1 MKNQQNETPPETGE
15 QKIARR
21 DLLKVGGAV
30 LGAAGLTQFF
40 SLNSLAVNNKSES
53 QEGDGHKW
61 GMLIDI
67 NKCIGCNY
75 CTYACQA
82 VNNLADDMLY
92 NVVTTE
98 TTQSGEDFFLSRPC
112 MQCEEA
118 PCVHVCPV
126 AATYYRPDGIV
137 AMDYTR
143 CIGCRYCE
151 VACPYSARVFNWR
164 NPIEASAK
172 APLFGTQEV
181 PNRPR
186 GVVEKCHFCSHRID
200 YGIERGLVPGVDAMA
215 TPACVVACPTGARF
229 FGDLNDANSP
239 VSKARTEA
247 RVTLRLRE
255 DLSTEPRVYYI
266 PPISESG
273 PRQPF
278 NQGGEG

>member
-1 MKNQQNETPPETGE
+1 MNEKNETPLAEGE

-21 DLLKVGGAV
+21 DLLKVGGAL
-30 LGAAGLTQFF
+30 LGAAGLAQFF
-40 SLNSLAVNNKSES
+40 SLSSLAVRNNSEGQVS
-53 QEGDGHKW
+53 DGPKW

-98 TTQSGEDFFLSRPC
+98 TTQSGEEFFLSRPC

-126 AATYYRPDGIV
+126 GATYYRADGIV

-143 CIGCRYCE
+143 CIGCRYCQ
-151 VACPYSARVFNWR
+151 VACPYGARVFNWR
-164 NPIEASAK
+164 DPIGTSPK
-172 APLFGTQEV
+172 APTFGTQEV
-181 PNRPR
+181 ENRPR

-200 YGIERGLVPGVDAMA
+200 FGLENGLVPGVDLLA
-215 TPACVVACPTGARF
+215 TPACVVACPTGARV
-229 FGDLNDANSP
+229 FGDLTDATSP
-239 VSKARTEA
+239 ISTAQVEA
-247 RVTLRLRE
+247 SVTLRLRE
-255 DLSTEPRVYYI
+255 ELSTEPRVYYVS
-266 PPISESG
+266 PVAES
-273 PRQPF
+273 QAPF
-278 NQGGEG
+278 IQNVGR

>member
-1 MKNQQNETPPETGE
+1 MNEKNETPLAEGE

-21 DLLKVGGAV
+21 DLLKVGGAL
-30 LGAAGLTQFF
+30 LGAAGLAQFF
-40 SLNSLAVNNKSES
+40 SLSSLAVRNKSEGQVS
-53 QEGDGHKW
+53 DGPKW

-98 TTQSGEDFFLSRPC
+98 TTQSGEEFFLSRPC

-126 AATYYRPDGIV
+126 GATYYRADGIV

-143 CIGCRYCE
+143 CIGCRYCQ
-151 VACPYSARVFNWR
+151 VACPYGARVFNWR
-164 NPIEASAK
+164 DPIGTSPK
-172 APLFGTQEV
+172 APTFGTQEV
-181 PNRPR
+181 ENRPR

-200 YGIERGLVPGVDAMA
+200 FGLENGLVPGVDLLA
-215 TPACVVACPTGARF
+215 TPACVVACPTGARV
-229 FGDLNDANSP
+229 FGDLTDATSP
-239 VSKARTEA
+239 ISTAQVEA
-247 RVTLRLRE
+247 SVTLRLRE
-255 DLSTEPRVYYI
+255 ELSTEPRVYYVS
-266 PPISESG
+266 PVAES
-273 PRQPF
+273 QAPF
-278 NQGGEG
+278 IQNVGR

>member
-1 MKNQQNETPPETGE
+1 MNDKNETPLAEGE

-21 DLLKVGGAV
+21 DLLKVGGAL
-30 LGAAGLTQFF
+30 LGAAGLAQFF
-40 SLNSLAVNNKSES
+40 SLSSLAVRNKSEGQVS
-53 QEGDGHKW
+53 DGPKW

-98 TTQSGEDFFLSRPC
+98 TTQSGEEFFLSRPC

-126 AATYYRPDGIV
+126 GATYYRADGIV

-143 CIGCRYCE
+143 CIGCRYCQ
-151 VACPYSARVFNWR
+151 VACPYGARVFNWR
-164 NPIEASAK
+164 DPIETSPK
-172 APLFGTQEV
+172 APTFGTQEV
-181 PNRPR
+181 ENRPR

-200 YGIERGLVPGVDAMA
+200 FGLENGLVPGVDLLA
-215 TPACVVACPTGARF
+215 TPACVVACPTGARV
-229 FGDLNDANSP
+229 FGDLTDATSP
-239 VSKARTEA
+239 ISTAQVEA
-247 RVTLRLRE
+247 SVTLRLRE
-255 DLSTEPRVYYI
+255 ELSTEPRVYYVS
-266 PPISESG
+266 PVAES
-273 PRQPF
+273 QAPF
-278 NQGGEG
+278 IQNVAR